1 MAVEPMEVIAIPVP
15 PPVRSTPTEKRI
27 EMPALP
33 TSGQVF
39 ATRVER
45 KEDDRASESARIE
58 WQPAEELCGANDS
71 RLVEANPPIVVFGGV
86 DDGVGVE
93 VEVVKE
99 MVTTS
104 VQVCHIDKNNGCSP
118 LTPDLRSGFI

>member
-1 MAVEPMEVIAIPVP
+1 
-15 PPVRSTPTEKRI
+15 
-27 EMPALP
+27 MPALP
-33 TSGQVF
+33 ISGQVF

-58 WQPAEELCGANDS
+58 WQPAEELCAANDS
-71 RLVEANPPIVVFGGV
+71 RLVEANLLIGESGGV

-93 VEVVKE
+93 AEVVKE
-99 MVTTS
+99 MVATS

-118 LTPDLRSGFI
+118 LTPDFRSGFI